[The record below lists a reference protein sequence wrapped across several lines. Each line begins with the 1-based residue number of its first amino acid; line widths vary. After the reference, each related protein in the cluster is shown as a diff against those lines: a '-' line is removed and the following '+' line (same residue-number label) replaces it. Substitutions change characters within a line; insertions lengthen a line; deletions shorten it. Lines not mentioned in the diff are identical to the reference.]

1 MIYAH
6 ISSTA
11 KEAAE
16 DTFEFIINHSD
27 EIFSTSRRI
36 PAEVIF
42 KNGDIHCFMDELTY
56 DRWCMGKTYKIADD
70 FYNPGCLYH
79 SDYPIKEEPT

>member
-6 ISSTA
+6 ISSTM

-27 EIFSTSRRI
+27 EIFSTSRGI
-36 PAEVIF
+36 PSEVVF

-56 DRWCMGKTYKIADD
+56 NRWCMGRTYKIGDA
-70 FYNPGCLYH
+70 LYH
-79 SDYPIKEEPT
+79 SDQLITEEPT